1 MGCLQMGGFCT
12 GRVGNTH
19 EASPSSFRG
28 QIAVVIAP
36 VASPARAATPALPAK
51 PAPEAPPAPA
61 APPGP
66 EAPPAR
72 AASPVTPGE
81 AQSHKGVPAPWLQEL

>member
-51 PAPEAPPAPA
+51 PAPA
-61 APPGP
+61 
-66 EAPPAR
+66 APPAR

>member
-51 PAPEAPPAPA
+51 PAPA
-61 APPGP
+61 
-66 EAPPAR
+66 APPAR
-72 AASPVTPGE
+72 AASPVTSGE